1 MFFQNFI
8 TFVVLI
14 YNKHGTISNRFSYWW
29 SDIAAYI
36 YKDASQR
43 GMNAIVWAIFGFL
56 FGLITLIIYMI
67 VRKPK
72 QS

>member
-1 MFFQNFI
+1 MSQY
-8 TFVVLI
+8 LI
-14 YNKHGTISNRFSYWW
+14 GLVIGAL
-29 SDIAAYI
+29 IAAFI

-56 FGLITLIIYMI
+56 FGLITLIIYLI

>member
-1 MFFQNFI
+1 MQQY
-8 TFVVLI
+8 LI
-14 YNKHGTISNRFSYWW
+14 GLVIGGL
-29 SDIAAYI
+29 IAAFI
-36 YKDASQR
+36 YKDANQR

-56 FGLITLIIYMI
+56 FGLITLIIYLI